1 MGTNYTDKWLHSLQ
15 TGCANAGLSFQ
26 SQLPASSPAFLTARG
41 RWSLKSP
48 TAAPRREEKKSQL
61 ELLSWWPCQP
71 QPRGSLEPVMGAS
84 LAQLTTRSWMLS
96 CPAPESLVTM
106 GQIAGDPHRTAGHVQ
121 HRGQC
126 VCSAVF
132 KLFAT
137 PWTVACQDP
146 LSTGFPRQESWSGL
160 FPPPEDSPNPG
171 MEPLVSCVSSNGR

>member
-1 MGTNYTDKWLHSLQ
+1 MGTNYTDRWLHSLQ

-84 LAQLTTRSWMLS
+84 LAQLTTRSWRLS
-96 CPAPESLVTM
+96 CPAPEPPATR

-126 VCSAVF
+126 VSAQ
-132 KLFAT
+132 LCLT
-137 PWTVACQDP
+137 LCDP
-146 LSTGFPRQESWSGL
+146 MDCHL
-160 FPPPEDSPNPG
+160 PG
-171 MEPLVSCVSSNGR
+171 SSVHGISQARILEWAISSSRR